1 MGRSEL
7 VLWQN
12 CGKTGRKRLCVGTL
26 AFAYVRKNAYL
37 CTAMYLH
44 PSYRRG
50 KQGVRYAYWRLC
62 DSYRDYAGVICR
74 RDLINVGRLDD
85 FSQEDINA
93 VAKIVTEKAKGA
105 PDSIFAKELYAEKIL
120 TLASELYSQLIAK
133 RLIDLPGNAAR
144 SEDTIENLR
153 QQHERR
159 LIARLSTLRHTDV
172 REIGAE
178 HLCHETIKK
187 LRIHEA
193 LLAQGFSDEE
203 ASLAVTQIA
212 IRATHPASELATASW
227 IRNNSDICRLTGY
240 NIDKVTKDKLY
251 KSAIRLYDVRKELM
265 SHLSSWT
272 KELFDYD
279 DNLILYDLTNTYA
292 EGCYDNSKVWD
303 YGRSKEK
310 RHDCKLIVLALVV
323 NSHGFPKHY
332 QLFDGRMTDADS
344 LQKIMD
350 SLDEQMKVL
359 GVSPIVVMDAGIS
372 TEDNLAMLKKKGYKY
387 LCVSRSSSKIYD
399 TIEGERKQQL
409 KDNRGQ
415 SLEIQRVKVS
425 HKPDKDGNLPASAT
439 DNFYWVRSEAK
450 AAKENGMYDQFTKR
464 FLAEI
469 EKIKASL
476 SKKHGTKKT
485 DKVMERLGRAKQ
497 KYPSVSSHYDYSYTE
512 ENGMVTSLECSL
524 KEGYDFNEKAGV
536 YFLQTNLD
544 ESGSK
549 DGITIWKIYNIL
561 KEVESSFRCMKTD
574 LDLRPVYHKSDV
586 ASLAHLHLGI
596 LAYWVVTS
604 IRYQLRQKG
613 ITKTWSQILEIMLT
627 QKSVTSEA
635 RNLQDESIRIEQCSD
650 AMPEVSQICE
660 KTGISTIPYKA
671 IKSVWAQIQS
681 RKNEPPNDDEVT

>member
-1 MGRSEL
+1 
-7 VLWQN
+7 
-12 CGKTGRKRLCVGTL
+12 
-26 AFAYVRKNAYL
+26 
-37 CTAMYLH
+37 MYLH
-44 PSYRRG
+44 PTYRRG

-62 DSYRDYAGVICR
+62 DSYRDFTGVICR
-74 RDLINVGRLDD
+74 RDLINVGRLDG
-85 FSQEDINA
+85 FTQEDIND
-93 VAKIVTEKAKGA
+93 VAKIVTEKSKGT
-105 PDSIFAKELYAEKIL
+105 PDPMFAGELYAEKVL
-120 TLASELYSQLIAK
+120 TLANDLYSQLIAK
-133 RLIDLPGNAAR
+133 QLIDLPGSASK
-144 SEDTIENLR
+144 SEHSIENLR

-159 LIARLSTLRHTDV
+159 FIARVSTLKHTDV

-178 HLCHETIKK
+178 HLCYEMIKK
-187 LRIHEA
+187 LRISEF
-193 LLAQGFSDEE
+193 LLGQGFTEE
-203 ASLAVTQIA
+203 QAALAVTQIA
-212 IRATHPASELATASW
+212 IRATHPASELATARW

-240 NIDKVTKDKLY
+240 NMDKVTKDKLY

-292 EGCYDNSKVWD
+292 EGCYDDSKVWD

-323 NSHGFPKHY
+323 DSHGFPKHY
-332 QLFDGRMTDADS
+332 QLFDGRMTDTDS
-344 LQKIMD
+344 LQKIIG
-350 SLDEQMKVL
+350 SLDEQMRSL

-372 TEDNLAMLKKKGYKY
+372 TGDNLAMLKKKGYKY
-387 LCVSRSSSKIYD
+387 LCVSRSSSKVYD
-399 TIEGERKQQL
+399 TIEGEEKQQL

-415 SLEIQRVKVS
+415 QLEIQRVKVT
-425 HKPDKDGNLPASAT
+425 HKADKDGNLPASAT
-439 DNFYWVRSEAK
+439 DTFYWVRSEAK

-476 SKKHGTKKT
+476 AKKHGTKKT

-497 KYPSVSSHYDYSYTE
+497 KYPSVSSHYDYTYKE
-512 ENGMVTSLECSL
+512 EDCIVTSLECTL

-544 ESGSK
+544 DKESK
-549 DGITIWKIYNIL
+549 NGITVWKIYNIL

-586 ASLAHLHLGI
+586 ACLAHLHLGI

-613 ITKTWSQILEIMLT
+613 FNKTWSQILDIMLT

-635 RNLQDESIRIEQCSD
+635 KNLQDEPIHIEQCSE
-650 AMPEVSQICE
+650 ATPEVAEIYDKVC
-660 KTGISTIPYKA
+660 ISNVPYKPK
-671 IKSVWAQIQS
+671 KSVWAQIQTQ
-681 RKNEPPNDDEVT
+681 KKEPPNDERLAQPPPCNVG

>member
-1 MGRSEL
+1 
-7 VLWQN
+7 
-12 CGKTGRKRLCVGTL
+12 
-26 AFAYVRKNAYL
+26 
-37 CTAMYLH
+37 MYLH
-44 PSYRRG
+44 PTYRRG

-62 DSYRDYAGVICR
+62 DSYRDFTGVICR

-85 FSQEDINA
+85 FTQEDIND
-93 VAKIVTEKAKGA
+93 VAKIVTEKSKGM
-105 PDSIFAKELYAEKIL
+105 PDPMFAGELYAEKVL
-120 TLASELYSQLIAK
+120 TLANDLYSQLIAK
-133 RLIDLPGNAAR
+133 QLIDLPGSASK
-144 SEDTIENLR
+144 SEHSIENLR

-159 LIARLSTLRHTDV
+159 FIARVSTLKHTDV

-178 HLCHETIKK
+178 HLCYETIKK
-187 LRIHEA
+187 LRIREF
-193 LLAQGFSDEE
+193 LLRQGFTEE
-203 ASLAVTQIA
+203 QTALAVTQIT
-212 IRATHPASELATASW
+212 IRATHPASELATAKW

-240 NIDKVTKDKLY
+240 NMDRVTKDKLY
-251 KSAIRLYDVRKELM
+251 KSAIRLFDVRKELM

-292 EGCYDNSKVWD
+292 EGCYDDSKVWD

-332 QLFDGRMTDADS
+332 QLFDGRMTDTDS
-344 LQKIMD
+344 LQKIIG
-350 SLDEQMKVL
+350 SLDEQMRLL

-399 TIEGERKQQL
+399 TIEGEEKQQL

-415 SLEIQRVKVS
+415 QLEIQRVKVT
-425 HKPDKDGNLPASAT
+425 HKADKDGNLPASAT
-439 DNFYWVRSEAK
+439 DTFYWVRSEAK

-476 SKKHGTKKT
+476 AKKHGTKKT

-497 KYPSVSSHYDYSYTE
+497 KYPSVSSHYDYTYKE
-512 ENGMVTSLECSL
+512 EDGIVTSLECTL

-544 ESGSK
+544 DKESK
-549 DGITIWKIYNIL
+549 NGITVWKIYNIL

-586 ASLAHLHLGI
+586 ACLAHLHLGI

-613 ITKTWSQILEIMLT
+613 FNKTWSQILDIMLT

-635 RNLQDESIRIEQCSD
+635 KNLQDEPIHIEQCSE
-650 AMPEVSQICE
+650 ATPEVAEIYDKAC
-660 KTGISTIPYKA
+660 ISNVPYKPK
-671 IKSVWAQIQS
+671 KSVWAQIQTQ
-681 RKNEPPNDDEVT
+681 KNEPSNDDGVT

>member
-1 MGRSEL
+1 
-7 VLWQN
+7 
-12 CGKTGRKRLCVGTL
+12 
-26 AFAYVRKNAYL
+26 
-37 CTAMYLH
+37 MYLH
-44 PSYRRG
+44 PTYRRG

-62 DSYRDYAGVICR
+62 DSYRDFAGVICR

-85 FSQEDINA
+85 FTQEDINA
-93 VAKIVTEKAKGA
+93 VAKIVTEKSKGMS
-105 PDSIFAKELYAEKIL
+105 DSMFAGELYAEKV
-120 TLASELYSQLIAK
+120 LALAGDLYSQLIAK
-133 RLIDLPGNAAR
+133 QLIDLPGSAAR
-144 SEDTIENLR
+144 SEHSIENLR
-153 QQHERR
+153 QQHEHRF
-159 LIARLSTLRHTDV
+159 IARISTLKHTDV

-187 LRIHEA
+187 LRISEF
-193 LLAQGFSDEE
+193 LQRQGFTEE
-203 ASLAVTQIA
+203 QAALAVTQIA
-212 IRATHPASELATASW
+212 VRATHPASELATAKW

-240 NIDKVTKDKLY
+240 NMDKVTKDKLY
-251 KSAIRLYDVRKELM
+251 KSAIRLYDVRGELM

-292 EGCYDNSKVWD
+292 EGCYDDSRVWD

-332 QLFDGRMTDADS
+332 QLFDGRMTDTDS
-344 LQKIMD
+344 LQKIIG
-350 SLDEQMKVL
+350 SLDEQMKSL

-372 TEDNLAMLKKKGYKY
+372 TDDNLAMLKKKGYKY
-387 LCVSRSSSKIYD
+387 LCVSRSGSKVYD
-399 TIEGERKQQL
+399 TIEGEGKQQL
-409 KDNRGQ
+409 EDNRGQ

-425 HKPDKDGNLPASAT
+425 HKADKDGNLPASAT
-439 DNFYWVRSEAK
+439 DTYYWVRSEAK

-464 FLAEI
+464 FLTEI

-476 SKKHGTKKT
+476 TKKHGTKKT

-497 KYPSVSSHYDYSYTE
+497 KYPSVASHYDYTYTE
-512 ENGMVTSLECSL
+512 EGGIVTSLECTL

-544 ESGSK
+544 DKDSK
-549 DGITIWKIYNIL
+549 DGITVWKIYNIL

-586 ASLAHLHLGI
+586 ACLAHLHLGI

-613 ITKTWSQILEIMLT
+613 FNKTWSQILDIMLT
-627 QKSVTSEA
+627 RKSVTSEA
-635 RNLQDESIRIEQCSD
+635 KNLQDEPIHIEQCSEATPD
-650 AMPEVSQICE
+650 VAEIYDKVC
-660 KTGISTIPYKA
+660 ISNEPYKPK
-671 IKSVWAQIQS
+671 KSVWAQIQTQ
-681 RKNEPPNDDEVT
+681 KKEPPNDDGVT

>member
-1 MGRSEL
+1 
-7 VLWQN
+7 
-12 CGKTGRKRLCVGTL
+12 
-26 AFAYVRKNAYL
+26 
-37 CTAMYLH
+37 MYLH
-44 PSYRRG
+44 PTYRRG

-62 DSYRDYAGVICR
+62 DSYRDFAGVICR
-74 RDLINVGRLDD
+74 RDLINVGRLDG
-85 FSQEDINA
+85 FNQEDINA
-93 VAKIVTEKAKGA
+93 VAKIVTKKSKGA
-105 PDSIFAKELYAEKIL
+105 ADSMFANDP
-120 TLASELYSQLIAK
+120 YSQLIAK
-133 RLIDLPGNAAR
+133 QFIDIPGRAAK
-144 SEDTIENLR
+144 SEHSIENLR

-159 LIARLSTLRHTDV
+159 FIARISTLMHTDV

-178 HLCHETIKK
+178 YLCCEMIKK
-187 LRIHEA
+187 LRISEF
-193 LLAQGFSDEE
+193 LQRQEFTEE
-203 ASLAVTQIA
+203 QAVLAVTQIA
-212 IRATHPASELATASW
+212 IRATHPASELATARW

-240 NIDKVTKDKLY
+240 NMDKVTNDKLY

-265 SHLSSWT
+265 SHISSWT

-310 RHDCKLIVLALVV
+310 CHDCKLIVLALVV

-332 QLFDGRMTDADS
+332 QLFDGRMTDTDS
-344 LQKIMD
+344 IQKIID
-350 SLDEQMKVL
+350 SLDEQMKSL

-387 LCVSRSSSKIYD
+387 LCVSRSSSKVYD
-399 TIEGERKQQL
+399 TIEGEEKQQF

-415 SLEIQRVKVS
+415 QLEIQRVKVTF
-425 HKPDKDGNLPASAT
+425 KANKDGNLPASAA
-439 DNFYWVRSEAK
+439 DAFYWVRSEAK

-469 EKIKASL
+469 EKIKTSL
-476 SKKHGTKKT
+476 AKKHGTKKT

-497 KYPSVSSHYDYSYTE
+497 KYPSVSSHYDFTYTE
-512 ENGMVTSLECSL
+512 EDSIVTSLECTI

-544 ESGSK
+544 GK
-549 DGITIWKIYNIL
+549 DCMDGITVWKIYNIL

-574 LDLRPVYHKSDV
+574 LGLRPVYHKNDV
-586 ASLAHLHLGI
+586 AYLAHLHLGI

-613 ITKTWSQILEIMLT
+613 INKTWPQILDIMLT

-635 RNLQDESIRIEQCSD
+635 QNLQDEPIHIEHCSE
-650 AMPEVSQICE
+650 ATSEVTEIYDKVCISQE
-660 KTGISTIPYKA
+660 PYKPK
-671 IKSVWAQIQS
+671 KSVWAQIQN
-681 RKNEPPNDDEVT
+681 KEPPDDNKVT

>member
-1 MGRSEL
+1 M
-7 VLWQN
+7 VYQADKW
-12 CGKTGRKRLCVGTL
+12 LCVGTL
-26 AFAYVRKNAYL
+26 AFADFTGSAYL
-37 CTAMYLH
+37 CAAMYLH

-62 DSYRDYAGVICR
+62 DSYRDFAGVICR
-74 RDLINVGRLDD
+74 RDLISVGRLDG
-85 FSQEDINA
+85 FTQEDINA
-93 VAKIVTEKAKGA
+93 VAKIVTEKSKGA
-105 PDSIFAKELYAEKIL
+105 PDSMFDKELYPEKVL
-120 TLASELYSQLIAK
+120 TLACDLYSQLIAK
-133 RLIDLPGNAAR
+133 QLIDLPGSESR
-144 SEDTIENLR
+144 SEESQENLR

-159 LIARLSTLRHTDV
+159 FIARVSTLKHTDV

-187 LRIHEA
+187 LRISEF
-193 LLAQGFSDEE
+193 LQRQGFSEEE
-203 ASLAVTQIA
+203 AALAVTQIA
-212 IRATHPASELATASW
+212 IRATHPASELATARW

-240 NIDKVTKDKLY
+240 NMDKVTKDKLY
-251 KSAIRLYDVRKELM
+251 RSAIRLYDVRKELM

-292 EGCYDNSKVWD
+292 EGCYDDSKVWD

-332 QLFDGRMTDADS
+332 QLFDGRMTDTDS
-344 LQKIMD
+344 LQKIID
-350 SLDEQMKVL
+350 SLDEQMKSL

-372 TEDNLAMLKKKGYKY
+372 TEDNLAMLKKKGYRY
-387 LCVSRSSSKIYD
+387 LCVSRSGSKVYD
-399 TIEGERKQQL
+399 TIEGKEKQQL
-409 KDNRGQ
+409 TDKRGQ
-415 SLEIQRVKVS
+415 QLEIQRVKVT
-425 HKPDKDGNLPASAT
+425 HKADKDGNLPASASDT
-439 DNFYWVRSEAK
+439 FFWVRSEAK

-469 EKIKASL
+469 EKIKSSL
-476 SKKHGTKKT
+476 TKKHGTKKT

-497 KYPSVSSHYDYSYTE
+497 KYPSVSSHYDFTYTE
-512 ENGMVTSLECSL
+512 EDGIVTSLECTL

-544 ESGSK
+544 DKDSK
-549 DGITIWKIYNIL
+549 DGITIWTIYNIL

-574 LDLRPVYHKSDV
+574 LDLRPVYHKSDL
-586 ASLAHLHLGI
+586 ACLAHLHLGI

-604 IRYQLRQKG
+604 IRYQLKQKG
-613 ITKTWSQILEIMLT
+613 INKTWSQILEIMLT

-635 RNLQDESIRIEQCSD
+635 RNLQDEPIHLEQCSE
-650 AMPEVSQICE
+650 ATPEVSEIYD
-660 KTGISTIPYKA
+660 KVGITHEPYKPK
-671 IKSVWAQIQS
+671 KSVWAQIQNQ
-681 RKNEPPNDDEVT
+681 KIEPPNHDGVT